1 METERYNYIRKELV
15 ELHRILTE
23 ETFEVA
29 IPLSSFMSL
38 KQLENAREN
47 PPLTGFETLE
57 IPVERPFTILR
68 LLQAVQ
74 IMGDHLNIGFRHA
87 RRDVPRIYES
97 IQTWIKYWVE
107 IKVNAGYLRSPSVEE
122 LELIEKL
129 AKHVFGTYAHY
140 HYEKINKTLHIP
152 DMANASL
159 LDILKGRM
167 MYGTDIDE
175 QLSYISHLD
184 EYKSLMGYTSNPSS
198 FSAGFNGLGGL

>member
-1 METERYNYIRKELV
+1 MLTDRYNYLRKELI

-23 ETFEVA
+23 ETFEVS
-29 IPLSSFMSL
+29 IPLSSFMTL
-38 KQLENAREN
+38 KQLENAKEN

-74 IMGDHLNIGFRHA
+74 IMGDELMIGFRYP
-87 RRDVPRIYES
+87 RRDVPRIYDT
-97 IQTWIKYWVE
+97 IQTWIKYWIE
-107 IKVNAGYLRSPSVEE
+107 IKINASYLRTPSVEE

-129 AKHVFGTYAHY
+129 AKYTFSSYAHY
-140 HYEKINKTLHIP
+140 HYEKINKTLSVP
-152 DMANASL
+152 DLASASL

-184 EYKSLMGYTSNPSS
+184 EYKSMTGYVGSHSGALGA
-198 FSAGFNGLGGL
+198 FHGLGGL